1 MAEQKATTRP
11 SRPTIEAVTD
21 NVPPHT
27 GVIQNGGL
35 TNDSKPTV
43 SGRGDPGS
51 TIHLLVDGVEV
62 GSVVVGANGTWSV
75 ALTQPLND
83 GEYRLT
89 ARASNDVGM
98 SVPSTSYGIQV
109 DVTPPSQPKIEAATE
124 GAQPTLSGHAEAYST
139 VAIYDGTTLLG
150 TTQTNIDGTWT
161 FQLTSPLSNGT
172 HALTVTATDPAG
184 NTSARSDGFDVTVG
198 PVAPPVPLAKA
209 LLDDMGHDSG
219 NFNFDRL
226 TNDGTGG
233 RLLTG
238 HLIGALA
245 AGEKVQ
251 VSTDGGRTW
260 LDALTNPDGTWMV
273 TDLNEHS
280 GNWTIQTRVVNGAGA
295 AGEVKVYDVELDTTS
310 PDPVLKAVRS
320 GNVIDVSFA
329 GKDMVVGDAINVMI
343 GDQRI
348 SYNLTAADI
357 AAGRVKVTI
366 PAGIAA
372 TMDEHASYGVALV
385 DRSGNISDYLVTR
398 FVEKVNPGTGTDAGI
413 EYQTVDFNDRKTQDF
428 NGSMPIDFGLF
439 TAVLAK
445 PVSVNGNPGVEQ
457 GIRTGSGGG
466 FGLGYKKIVP
476 ESGETGLLINLTGMP
491 KFYLNNGA
499 HARALTVDLGISV
512 GASYERMTA
521 YFYDDAGKLIYREEL
536 RVNGTTPNGEIH
548 TYQVVLPDNLQFSSF
563 SIGWYSGTGALGGLN
578 ALWIDNVGFAGGDF
592 STLSHAVN
600 VDFNDKK
607 PQDINGSMP
616 IDFGTFTAVLGKPV
630 PVNGNPGVEQ
640 GIRTGS
646 GGSFGLGYK
655 KIVPESGETG
665 LLINLSAMPKF
676 YLNNG
681 AHAHALTIDLGI
693 SVTQSYE
700 HMTAYFYDA
709 AGKEIHRQDLLING
723 RTPNGEIHTYEVVLP
738 DNLQFSSFG
747 IGWYANNGAIGGLNG
762 LWIDNVGFSGGSF
775 AKSTWETVTELVP
788 PADVQHV
795 LTYADAEYFGSAHG
809 TEFQLDN
816 VSYFINQHAG
826 LHGGAGIDTLKLMG
840 AGQTLDV
847 SKLLNVGGHDKIS
860 SIEVIDITG
869 AGNNTLKL
877 SMRDVLELGHENVFR
892 TDGHTQLMVNG
903 NAGDRVELSGMDG
916 LDLWRGQWT
925 DQGLIAVNGQAYRV
939 YENAALHVELLV
951 QSSVSTQLL

>member
-11 SRPTIEAVTD
+11 SRPTIDAVTD

-27 GVIQNGGL
+27 GVIEKGGL
-35 TNDSKPTV
+35 TNDPRPMV

-51 TIHLLVDGVEV
+51 TIHLLVDGIAV
-62 GSVVVGANGTWSV
+62 GTVVVSANGTWSF
-75 ALTQPLND
+75 ALMQPLKD

-98 SVPSTSYGIQV
+98 SIPSTSYGIQV
-109 DVTPPSQPKIEAATE
+109 DVTPPSQPKIEAATQ
-124 GAQPTLSGHAEAYST
+124 GAQPMLSGQAEAYST

-150 TTQTNIDGTWT
+150 TTKTNIDGTWT

-198 PVAPPVPLAKA
+198 PVAPEVPLAKA
-209 LLDDMGHDSG
+209 VLDDMGHDSG
-219 NFNFDRL
+219 NLNFDRL

-260 LDALTNPDGTWMV
+260 LDALVNQDGTWMV
-273 TDLNEHS
+273 ADSNAHGGS
-280 GNWTIQTRVVNGAGA
+280 WMIQTRVVNGDGA

-310 PDPVLKAVRS
+310 PDPVLSAVRS

-357 AAGRVKVTI
+357 AGGRVKVTI

-372 TMDEHASYGVALV
+372 TMDEHSSYGVALV

-398 FVEKVNPGTGTDAGI
+398 FVEKVNPGTGTGAGI
-413 EYQTVDFNDRKTQDF
+413 EY
-428 NGSMPIDFGLF
+428 
-439 TAVLAK
+439 
-445 PVSVNGNPGVEQ
+445 
-457 GIRTGSGGG
+457 RT
-466 FGLGYKKIVP
+466 
-476 ESGETGLLINLTGMP
+476 
-491 KFYLNNGA
+491 
-499 HARALTVDLGISV
+499 
-512 GASYERMTA
+512 
-521 YFYDDAGKLIYREEL
+521 
-536 RVNGTTPNGEIH
+536 
-548 TYQVVLPDNLQFSSF
+548 
-563 SIGWYSGTGALGGLN
+563 
-578 ALWIDNVGFAGGDF
+578 
-592 STLSHAVN
+592 

-607 PQDINGSMP
+607 TQDLNGGVP

-630 PVNGNPGVEQ
+630 PVNGTGVVQ

-646 GGSFGLGYK
+646 GAGFGMATD
-655 KIVPESGETG
+655 KIVPESGDTG
-665 LLINLSAMPKF
+665 LLINLSAMPRF

-681 AHAHALTIDLGI
+681 AHARALTIDIGVSITSPQALAI
-693 SVTQSYE
+693 
-700 HMTAYFYDA
+700 YFYDD
-709 AGKEIHRQDLLING
+709 AGKLIHLQDLKFDGKAL
-723 RTPNGEIHTYEVVLP
+723 NGEIHTHQVVLP

-747 IGWYANNGAIGGLNG
+747 IGSYAVGGGLNGRVALWVDNVGFAGGEFSTLSPGVNVDFNDRKPQDLNGGVPIDFGTFTAVLAKPVPVNGRGVEQGIRTGSGAGFGLATDKIVPESGDTGLLINLSAMPRFYLNNGAHARALAVDIGVSTISPHSFAIFFYDDAGKLIHRQDLKFDGKELNGQIHTHQVVLPDNLEFASFGIGSSSVPGGLNG
-762 LWIDNVGFSGGSF
+762 LNALWVDNVGFSGGSF
-775 AKSTWETVTELVP
+775 AKSTWETITELVP

-795 LTYADAEYFGSAHG
+795 LTNVDAEYFGSAHG

-816 VSYFINQHAG
+816 VSYFTNQHAA

-847 SKLLNVGGHDKIS
+847 SKLMNVGGHDKIS

-869 AGNNTLKL
+869 TGNNTLKL

-892 TDGHTQLMVNG
+892 NDGHTQLMVNG
-903 NAGDRVELSGMDG
+903 NAGDRVQLSGMDG
-916 LDLWRGQWT
+916 LSLGRGQWT
-925 DQGLIAVNGQAYRV
+925 DQGLIAVDGQAYRV

-951 QSSVSTQLL
+951 QSSVSTQLI

>member
-51 TIHLLVDGVEV
+51 TIHLLVDGIEV

-260 LDALTNPDGTWMV
+260 LDALMSSDGTWMV
-273 TDLNEHS
+273 TDLNEHG
-280 GNWTIQTRVVNGAGA
+280 GNWTIQTRVVNGDGA
-295 AGEVKVYDVELDTTS
+295 AGEMKVYDVELDMTS
-310 PDPVLKAVRS
+310 PDPVLTAIRA

-329 GKDMVVGDAINVMI
+329 GKNMVVGDAINVMI

-372 TMDEHASYGVALV
+372 TMNEHSSYGVALV

-398 FVEKVNPGTGTDAGI
+398 FEEHTSGSGSTGGVNYAT
-413 EYQTVDFNDRKTQDF
+413 YDFN
-428 NGSMPIDFGLF
+428 NEMPRDL
-439 TAVLAK
+439 
-445 PVSVNGNPGVEQ
+445 P
-457 GIRTGSGGG
+457 SGGVPTN
-466 FGLGYKKIVP
+466 FGVFSLSLPKEGYHGGVRQAGGGTLGDGIKP
-476 ESGETGLLINLTGMP
+476 EVGETGLLIEMWMSR
-491 KFYLNNGA
+491 FYLNNGA
-499 HARALTVDLGISV
+499 HAQALSIDLALPKKSTHFGII
-512 GASYERMTA
+512 
-521 YFYDDAGKLIYREEL
+521 FYDDAGKVVYQYGLREGAGDAS
-536 RVNGTTPNGEIH
+536 VSDIH
-548 TYQVVLPDNLQFSSF
+548 SYHIVLPDGIQFSSF
-563 SIGWYSGTGALGGLN
+563 GFGGYYTYTGTYDPYQVAYGL
-578 ALWIDNVGFAGGDF
+578 AWIDNVGFAGGSF
-592 STLSHAVN
+592 NTLAPVAEAL
-600 VDFNDKK
+600 VDFNNEK
-607 PQDINGSMP
+607 PRDLVPGSVP
-616 IDFGTFTAVLGKPV
+616 TSFGVFSLSLPGGGYQSGVRQGGGGVLGDGIKPEV
-630 PVNGNPGVEQ
+630 
-640 GIRTGS
+640 
-646 GGSFGLGYK
+646 
-655 KIVPESGETG
+655 GETG
-665 LLINLSAMPKF
+665 LLIEMWMSRF

-681 AHAHALTIDLGI
+681 AHAQALSIDLALPKKSTHFGI
-693 SVTQSYE
+693 I
-700 HMTAYFYDA
+700 FYDD
-709 AGKEIHRQDLLING
+709 AGKVVYQYGLREGAGDASVSDIHSYHI
-723 RTPNGEIHTYEVVLP
+723 VLP
-738 DNLQFSSFG
+738 DGLQFASFG
-747 IGWYANNGAIGGLNG
+747 FGGYYSNTATYDPYQVAYG
-762 LWIDNVGFSGGSF
+762 LAWIDNVGFSGGSF

-809 TEFQLDN
+809 TEFQLEN

-826 LHGGAGIDTLKLMG
+826 LHGGAGIDTLKLTG

>member
-11 SRPTIEAVTD
+11 SRPTIDAVTD

-27 GVIQNGGL
+27 GVIEKGGL
-35 TNDSKPTV
+35 TNDPRPMV
-43 SGRGDPGS
+43 NGRGDPGS
-51 TIHLLVDGVEV
+51 TIHLLVDGIAV
-62 GSVVVGANGTWSV
+62 GTVVVGANGTWSL
-75 ALTQPLND
+75 ALMQPLKD

-98 SVPSTSYGIQV
+98 SIPSTSYGIQV
-109 DVTPPSQPKIEAATE
+109 DVTPPSQPKIEAATQ
-124 GAQPTLSGHAEAYST
+124 GAQPTLSGQAEAYST

-150 TTQTNIDGTWT
+150 TTKTNIDGTWT

-198 PVAPPVPLAKA
+198 PVAPEVPLAKA
-209 LLDDMGHDSG
+209 VLDDMGHDSG
-219 NFNFDRL
+219 NLNFDRL

-260 LDALTNPDGTWMV
+260 LDALVNQDGTWMV
-273 TDLNEHS
+273 ADTNAHGGS
-280 GNWTIQTRVVNGAGA
+280 WMIQTRVVNGDGA

-310 PDPVLKAVRS
+310 PDPVLSAVRS

-357 AAGRVKVTI
+357 AGGRVKVTI

-398 FVEKVNPGTGTDAGI
+398 FVEKVNSGTGTGI
-413 EYQTVDFNDRKTQDF
+413 EY
-428 NGSMPIDFGLF
+428 
-439 TAVLAK
+439 
-445 PVSVNGNPGVEQ
+445 
-457 GIRTGSGGG
+457 RT
-466 FGLGYKKIVP
+466 
-476 ESGETGLLINLTGMP
+476 
-491 KFYLNNGA
+491 
-499 HARALTVDLGISV
+499 
-512 GASYERMTA
+512 
-521 YFYDDAGKLIYREEL
+521 
-536 RVNGTTPNGEIH
+536 
-548 TYQVVLPDNLQFSSF
+548 
-563 SIGWYSGTGALGGLN
+563 
-578 ALWIDNVGFAGGDF
+578 
-592 STLSHAVN
+592 

-607 PQDINGSMP
+607 TQDLNGSVP

-630 PVNGNPGVEQ
+630 PVNGRGVEQ
-640 GIRTGS
+640 GIRTG
-646 GGSFGLGYK
+646 GGAGFGLAPD
-655 KIVPESGETG
+655 KIVPESGDTG
-665 LLINLSAMPKF
+665 LLINLSTMPRF

-681 AHAHALTIDLGI
+681 AHARALTVDIGVSITSPQPLA
-693 SVTQSYE
+693 V
-700 HMTAYFYDA
+700 YFYDD
-709 AGKEIHRQDLLING
+709 AGKQIHVQDLKFDGKSLNGQIHTHEIILPNNLQFASFGIGSYSVTGGLNGLVGLWVDNVGFAGGDFSTLSPGVNVDFNDKKPQDLNGGVPIDFGTFTAVLGKPVPVSGRAVEQGIRTGGGAGFGLANDKIVPESGDTGLLINLSSMP
-723 RTPNGEIHTYEVVLP
+723 RFYLKNGAHARALTVDIAISHSSPQPLAIYFYDDAGKVIHVQDLKIDGKSLTAEIHTHQVVLP
-738 DNLQFSSFG
+738 DNLQFASFG
-747 IGWYANNGAIGGLNG
+747 IGSYAVNGGLNG
-762 LWIDNVGFSGGSF
+762 LAGLWVDNVGFSGGSF

-795 LTYADAEYFGSAHG
+795 LTNVDAEYFGSAHG

-816 VSYFINQHAG
+816 VSYFTNQHAA

-847 SKLLNVGGHDKIS
+847 SKLMNVGGHDKIS

-869 AGNNTLKL
+869 TGNNTLKL

-892 TDGHTQLMVNG
+892 NDGHTQLMVNG
-903 NAGDRVELSGMDG
+903 NAGDRVQLSGMDG
-916 LDLWRGQWT
+916 LSLGRGQWT
-925 DQGLIAVNGQAYRV
+925 DQGLIAVDGQAYRV

-951 QSSVSTQLL
+951 QSSVSTQLV

>member
-51 TIHLLVDGVEV
+51 TIHLLVDGIEV

-150 TTQTNIDGTWT
+150 TTKTNIDGTWT

-209 LLDDMGHDSG
+209 VLDDMGHDSG

-260 LDALTNPDGTWMV
+260 LDALMKSDGTWV
-273 TDLNEHS
+273 ATDPNTHTS
-280 GNWTIQTRVVNGAGA
+280 NWTIQTRVVNSDDV
-295 AGEVKVYDVELDTTS
+295 AGESNVYDVMLDATGPNAPDSLTFDVTTGIVHVGIS
-310 PDPVLKAVRS
+310 KTGVVTGEVVRVIVGNYTVDHTLTQQEIAS
-320 GNVIDVSFA
+320 GTIDVQIPNSVRAALGADWNAQTRVSAAVIDLA
-329 GKDMVVGDAINVMI
+329 GNSSEWRWAEWKA
-343 GDQRI
+343 R
-348 SYNLTAADI
+348 SY
-357 AAGRVKVTI
+357 
-366 PAGIAA
+366 
-372 TMDEHASYGVALV
+372 
-385 DRSGNISDYLVTR
+385 
-398 FVEKVNPGTGTDAGI
+398 
-413 EYQTVDFNDRKTQDF
+413 DFN
-428 NGSMPIDFGLF
+428 
-439 TAVLAK
+439 
-445 PVSVNGNPGVEQ
+445 
-457 GIRTGSGGG
+457 
-466 FGLGYKKIVP
+466 
-476 ESGETGLLINLTGMP
+476 
-491 KFYLNNGA
+491 
-499 HARALTVDLGISV
+499 
-512 GASYERMTA
+512 ER
-521 YFYDDAGKLIYREEL
+521 
-536 RVNGTTPNGEIH
+536 
-548 TYQVVLPDNLQFSSF
+548 
-563 SIGWYSGTGALGGLN
+563 GALGFVGAVLHYDGLDLTATMNNKSSTQKGDAYSGGVGGGEIGFTGGIKISLNGFSAHRVDFDYRTNQPSPGELVRQN
-578 ALWIDNVGFAGGDF
+578 AVIAYYDTNGKLLGSQKLVGYSWTSCTFVAPEGQKIGYFYVTSEYSQDRFSGYNTTHLSKLTFDKEGGGD
-592 STLSHAVN
+592 SGIWQT
-600 VDFNDKK
+600 
-607 PQDINGSMP
+607 
-616 IDFGTFTAVLGKPV
+616 
-630 PVNGNPGVEQ
+630 GVEPVHENQ
-640 GIRTGS
+640 IVVELS
-646 GGSFGLGYK
+646 G
-655 KIVPESGETG
+655 
-665 LLINLSAMPKF
+665 
-676 YLNNG
+676 
-681 AHAHALTIDLGI
+681 
-693 SVTQSYE
+693 
-700 HMTAYFYDA
+700 AY
-709 AGKEIHRQDLLING
+709 
-723 RTPNGEIHTYEVVLP
+723 
-738 DNLQFSSFG
+738 
-747 IGWYANNGAIGGLNG
+747 
-762 LWIDNVGFSGGSF
+762 
-775 AKSTWETVTELVP
+775 
-788 PADVQHV
+788 
-795 LTYADAEYFGSAHG
+795 
-809 TEFQLDN
+809 
-816 VSYFINQHAG
+816 
-826 LHGGAGIDTLKLMG
+826 HGGAGNDVFSVADVRYFDGAGTGVHGGVGTDTLKLTG

>member
-150 TTQTNIDGTWT
+150 TTKTNIDGTWT

-198 PVAPPVPLAKA
+198 SVVPPVPLAKA

-219 NFNFDRL
+219 NLNFDRL

-260 LDALTNPDGTWMV
+260 LDALMNSDGTWMV
-273 TDLNEHS
+273 TDMNEHG
-280 GNWTIQTRVVNGAGA
+280 GNWTIQTRVVNGDGA
-295 AGEVKVYDVELDTTS
+295 AGEMKVYDVELDTTS
-310 PDPVLKAVRS
+310 PDPVLTAIRS

-329 GKDMVVGDAINVMI
+329 GKNMVVGDAINVMI

-398 FVEKVNPGTGTDAGI
+398 FEEHT
-413 EYQTVDFNDRKTQDF
+413 
-428 NGSMPIDFGLF
+428 S
-439 TAVLAK
+439 
-445 PVSVNGNPGVEQ
+445 
-457 GIRTGSGGG
+457 GSG
-466 FGLGYKKIVP
+466 
-476 ESGETGLLINLTGMP
+476 
-491 KFYLNNGA
+491 
-499 HARALTVDLGISV
+499 
-512 GASYERMTA
+512 
-521 YFYDDAGKLIYREEL
+521 
-536 RVNGTTPNGEIH
+536 
-548 TYQVVLPDNLQFSSF
+548 
-563 SIGWYSGTGALGGLN
+563 SIGG
-578 ALWIDNVGFAGGDF
+578 
-592 STLSHAVN
+592 VN
-600 VDFNDKK
+600 
-607 PQDINGSMP
+607 
-616 IDFGTFTAVLGKPV
+616 
-630 PVNGNPGVEQ
+630 
-640 GIRTGS
+640 
-646 GGSFGLGYK
+646 Y
-655 KIVPESGETG
+655 
-665 LLINLSAMPKF
+665 
-676 YLNNG
+676 
-681 AHAHALTIDLGI
+681 
-693 SVTQSYE
+693 VT
-700 HMTAYFYDA
+700 
-709 AGKEIHRQDLLING
+709 
-723 RTPNGEIHTYEVVLP
+723 
-738 DNLQFSSFG
+738 
-747 IGWYANNGAIGGLNG
+747 
-762 LWIDNVGFSGGSF
+762 
-775 AKSTWETVTELVP
+775 
-788 PADVQHV
+788 
-795 LTYADAEYFGSAHG
+795 
-809 TEFQLDN
+809 
-816 VSYFINQHAG
+816 
-826 LHGGAGIDTLKLMG
+826 
-840 AGQTLDV
+840 
-847 SKLLNVGGHDKIS
+847 
-860 SIEVIDITG
+860 
-869 AGNNTLKL
+869 
-877 SMRDVLELGHENVFR
+877 
-892 TDGHTQLMVNG
+892 
-903 NAGDRVELSGMDG
+903 
-916 LDLWRGQWT
+916 
-925 DQGLIAVNGQAYRV
+925 
-939 YENAALHVELLV
+939 
-951 QSSVSTQLL
+951 